1 MDAVARLHRTTE
13 GITMFTTNIART
25 TLRMVVGISLVGLT
39 LGLNSEGFAQTRS
52 TQFRSTR
59 LQVAQLM
66 NNWCVPKQ
74 NCNGCCH
81 RAARCDSRP
90 FVFWVVYRCS
100 AVVKRLHLDPGA
112 RSYNSW
118 NRSAREGRV
127 PRPAERCQRPHSGSR
142 WPSIHAAV
150 LWND

>member
-59 LQVAQLM
+59 IQVAQLM
-66 NNWCVPKQ
+66 NNWCVSKNYGGSGACASHSCSNPAPFGWQLK
-74 NCNGCCH
+74 
-81 RAARCDSRP
+81 RAGYNTKAEADAFIAS
-90 FVFWVVYRCS
+90 
-100 AVVKRLHLDPGA
+100 GA
-112 RSYNSW
+112 
-118 NRSAREGRV
+118 
-127 PRPAERCQRPHSGSR
+127 C
-142 WPSIHAAV
+142 
-150 LWND
+150 